1 MNLLKIILGLS
12 ILLLILT
19 ASVQAE
25 TVVLTPEKDAYIH
38 GVNYGRY
45 WRWWWQSGSGDTL
58 KVGRWYTP
66 FYELEDRILIHFDL
80 SSIPSN
86 ANIAS
91 AELRLYYAGG
101 TNDQGD
107 QYQVCRLTE
116 NWNEYTMDRSW
127 TYSRSRPSHVCSGIT
142 STVPSAGWMTWD
154 VTDDVKGFLSGS
166 YTNYGWTIKFYTSDG
181 WSYFNSRESTNKP
194 QLVITY
200 STPTQQPTAIP
211 EFTPIGLLVVVGLVV
226 LAVRRISR

>member
-1 MNLLKIILGLS
+1 MLFLA
-12 ILLLILT
+12 

-25 TVVLTPEKDAYIH
+25 TVVPTPEKDAYIH
-38 GVNYGRY
+38 GVQYSPWY
-45 WRWWWQSGSGDTL
+45 WRWWWQIGNGDTL
-58 KVGRWYTP
+58 KVGRWNTSL
-66 FYELEDRILIHFDL
+66 YELEDRILIYFDL

-86 ANIAS
+86 ANIVS
-91 AELRLYYAGG
+91 AELRLYHAGG
-101 TNDQGD
+101 NNDQGD

-116 NWNEYTMDRSW
+116 NWIDRGHTPEVISPMFA
-127 TYSRSRPSHVCSGIT
+127 RALRQP
-142 STVPSAGWMTWD
+142 VPSAGWMIWD

-181 WSYFNSRESTNKP
+181 WSLFNSRESTNKP

-200 STPTQQPTAIP
+200 STPTQSTPIP
-211 EFTPIGLLVVVGLVV
+211 EFTPIGLLVVAGLVV